1 MHLAFFGLGFIS
13 VFELVLSL
21 DLVLDLYWG
30 FLNKLYIFDVEPYSY
45 TLIIILDLR
54 LVLVV
59 WVFLRYYNKFDA
71 KIIIFVYRFFLD
83 LDLRLVIYLCMGL
96 TDCAAIY

>member
-1 MHLAFFGLGFIS
+1 MFAFRIFWVWFFS

-45 TLIIILDLR
+45 TLLIILDLR
-54 LVLVV
+54 MVLVV
-59 WVFLRYYNKFDA
+59 
-71 KIIIFVYRFFLD
+71 
-83 LDLRLVIYLCMGL
+83 
-96 TDCAAIY
+96 